1 MNDQQRQQHE
11 PDETMQVESEEQE
24 QGKREIEVRE
34 ENLPSRAAAVHEQ
47 IRMEGEKELERDGLA
62 LLWSAIAA
70 GLSMGASLA
79 AKGIFHARLP
89 DDPSRFFIENL
100 GYTFGFRHRGID
112 AHRPHGRRHVNI
124 NDAEAV
130 ALLIILRRETK
141 APCPAKQQA
150 GRRRQ
155 PQPGG
160 KAAADVIQPFRP
172 RQLM

>member
-1 MNDQQRQQHE
+1 MSEQQRQEHE

-79 AKGIFHARLP
+79 AKGI
-89 DDPSRFFIENL
+89 
-100 GYTFGFRHRGID
+100 
-112 AHRPHGRRHVNI
+112 
-124 NDAEAV
+124 
-130 ALLIILRRETK
+130 LITH
-141 APCPAKQQA
+141 
-150 GRRRQ
+150 
-155 PQPGG
+155 
-160 KAAADVIQPFRP
+160 D
-172 RQLM
+172 